1 MACILKNINSPHLAG
16 GAVQDKRCAAAC
28 VARSPTSVVHQW
40 KSMMSWN
47 FSYMKVNMMPPIR
60 GELKSAF
67 GSWKK
72 PRREY
77 MKYLFLSLPLAL
89 SASLSLSLLPRAG
102 QPRMQG
108 GQHRGAVVRD
118 ARRNKERIYPELLQ
132 DLQCRLIVLGIEM
145 GERWGGENATF
156 LIQNPLGPR
165 HFAPIPHHRP
175 DWPVEQY
182 ARACSHA
189 CLRSFPPRPIRL
201 PQDQGQR
208 LFNQRDPRKFRAAHT
223 CRRLAPSAM
232 RIQGPVYEWCIWMQI

>member
-40 KSMMSWN
+40 KRMMSWN
-47 FSYMKVNMMPPIR
+47 FSYMKVNMVPPTI
-60 GELKSAF
+60 GIWKLKEAKE
-67 GSWKK
+67 GIPKI
-72 PRREY
+72 
-77 MKYLFLSLPLAL
+77 PLYL

-108 GQHRGAVVRD
+108 RQHRGAVVRD

-156 LIQNPLGPR
+156 LIAFWPTPKPAGPKAFCANP
-165 HFAPIPHHRP
+165 
-175 DWPVEQY
+175 
-182 ARACSHA
+182 S
-189 CLRSFPPRPIRL
+189 PPP
-201 PQDQGQR
+201 
-208 LFNQRDPRKFRAAHT
+208 
-223 CRRLAPSAM
+223 
-232 RIQGPVYEWCIWMQI
+232 